1 MKLNKVFGF
10 GMLAVF
16 ILLVSCKDDPAD
28 NDPTPQQW
36 LTLPE
41 YDFPIF
47 IGQRGGVVTTSLETF
62 EVTGFLETGD
72 PAAFS
77 DTLDWKVLL
86 YGTNIPIANQDRA
99 SQTQITPQKSG
110 RLP

>member
-1 MKLNKVFGF
+1 MKLSKVFGF
-10 GMLAVF
+10 GLLAVF
-16 ILLVSCKDDPAD
+16 LLLVSCKDDSPD
-28 NDPTPQQW
+28 NEPTTHQW

-41 YDFPIF
+41 YNFPIF

-86 YGTNIPIANQDRA
+86 YGTNIPIANQASA
-99 SQTQITPQKSG
+99 SQSKTAGQKFG
-110 RLP
+110 RQQ